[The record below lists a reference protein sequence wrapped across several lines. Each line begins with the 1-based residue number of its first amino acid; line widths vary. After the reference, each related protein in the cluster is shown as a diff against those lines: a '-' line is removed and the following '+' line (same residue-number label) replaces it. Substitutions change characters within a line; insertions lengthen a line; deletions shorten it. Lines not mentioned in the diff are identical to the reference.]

1 MACFRIQLDKEVFAM
16 FILIKNVRVYSPK
29 DLGCKDILICNDK
42 IVDLDKDININ
53 VKNIKIVDGTGKI
66 VFPGYI
72 DQHVHV
78 VGGGGEGGF
87 TTRVPEINVSSCIKG
102 GVTTLVGLL
111 GTDAITRSVENLVA
125 KTKALN
131 EEGITAYC
139 LTGSYEYPSITLTG
153 SVQKDIAYINEVIG
167 VKLAISDHRCSNIT
181 KEELIRLV
189 SEVRLAGLI
198 SGKPGVVH
206 FHLGSGKNKLKLLF
220 ELLEESD
227 LPIKHLR
234 PTHISRHYEEDA
246 VKFAALGGYIDFT
259 ANRSSEDFLNFVVEM
274 GEKVPK
280 DRMTMSS
287 DSNGSM
293 PKWNDKKEM
302 IGIEAAKIT
311 NLHETIKRFI
321 KERNIQPEDIL
332 PLVTSNVAKALEL
345 YPKKGIIAVDSDADL
360 LILDKELNIDS
371 VIAKGKV
378 MMLNEEVL
386 VKGTYE

>member
-1 MACFRIQLDKEVFAM
+1 M
-16 FILIKNVRVYSPK
+16 FILVKNAKVYSPE
-29 DLGCKDILICNDK
+29 DLGYKDILICNDK
-42 IVDLDKDININ
+42 IIDIDKGIN
-53 VKNIKIVDGTGKI
+53 VSFKNLKVIDGTNKI

-78 VGGGGEGGF
+78 TGGGGEGSF
-87 TTRVPEINVSSCIKG
+87 RTRVPEINISDCIKG

-111 GTDAITRSVENLVA
+111 GTDAITRSIENLVA

-131 EEGITAYC
+131 EEGMTAYC

-153 SVQKDIAYINEVIG
+153 SVQKDIAYINEVLG

-189 SEVRLAGLI
+189 SQVRLAGLI

-206 FHLGSGKNKLKLLF
+206 FHLGIGKNKLKLLF
-220 ELLEESD
+220 ELLEDSD

-234 PTHISRHYEEDA
+234 PTHITRYYEEDA
-246 VKFAALGGYIDFT
+246 VKFANMGGYIDFT
-259 ANRSSEDFLNFVVEM
+259 ANKDSEDFLNFVVEM
-274 GEKVPK
+274 SEKVPK
-280 DRMTMSS
+280 DKMTMSS

-293 PKWNDKKEM
+293 PKWNENREM

-321 KERNIQPEDIL
+321 TEKNIKVEDIL
-332 PLVTSNVAKALEL
+332 PIVTSNVAKALEV
-345 YPKKGIIAVDSDADL
+345 YPKKGVIKEDSDADL
-360 LILDKELNIDS
+360 LLLDEKFNIDS
-371 VIAKGKV
+371 VIAKGKII
-378 MMLNEEVL
+378 MLDKKVL